1 MIEFGDAAE
10 LPAAPSGTKIKLS
23 EHFSA
28 LPTRK
33 LNRQK
38 IQFCLTRF
46 FHPSALI
53 IGLVSRRAAH
63 V

>member
-10 LPAAPSGTKIKLS
+10 LPVSSRTKIKLN

-28 LPTRK
+28 LPTPK

-38 IQFCLTRF
+38 IQFYLTRF

-53 IGLVSRRAAH
+53 TGFVSRRAAH